1 MSKDKEERVLMK
13 KAKLAL
19 GLSAVAV
26 MALGLSACNEV
37 TAKEG
42 VVLTYTDASG
52 NRIEYT
58 ANDLLGTYAYGNT
71 AASTSF
77 DKVYELLIR
86 NYYKS
91 ASNDVKSSINTDA
104 QKKVDAI
111 LENAAKNASSNG
123 TTYEEE
129 LEKLLDSNNVE
140 NVDELFEAKVYE
152 VEKSRYEDDYYSDAN
167 LEAMRDGED
176 AKGNPFF
183 PDVDDPTQAD
193 DEGYLV
199 ERAPYHVSHILVK
212 LDADSDLTQGKISAA
227 DAKQIGY
234 VIRALA
240 GVNDNGTAQ
249 SEESERDSFG
259 AIANRLSD
267 DGSADSYGELGIVD
281 TNTVFEQYV
290 QEFGLGMYA
299 YDAIYNKQTS
309 EYRDQHKTKLLPD
322 NDVTFGDHDEA
333 VLDYFKNL
341 GIGTIP
347 FGAAEALLTTAEI
360 TDNNGRSVNGG
371 SEVFYPRNIIFNK
384 YFNKH
389 NIAVITPNEIPYNL
403 YKDDAETVMKEVEF
417 VYNHGG
423 ISLYGVSK
431 ANYGYDDDEMDAF
444 EYSSGSYHQKGGT
457 REAFDRMIQMSYEA
471 ESDEGYTGIAELLD
485 LDEFIR
491 YMAAICYT
499 GTGDW
504 VLNSNN
510 VKGYRLQDGGRF
522 HFVFFDQDL
531 TWEHTNNVEQ
541 LDGNEIITLYRNL
554 KQNKTFRRQFV
565 TAYCILHGSI
575 YTPERCRH
583 IADSICALVKDALA
597 FDSRYTATTYRK
609 LQETMWEESHREA
622 RMQALMK
629 SYALSDSIHVSINT
643 NCPFTRIQI
652 DGMDVPFSLFDGVLF
667 GPVSLSTNSA
677 DGYRFIG
684 WKDQQGK
691 WLSHEAECLIAAGGN
706 YTAVYDEQRDPD
718 ISPLCINEVSAA
730 NDIYVNDYGKRADWI
745 ELYNRGPEPIDVARW
760 FFSDDKNSPTKYQI
774 YTSGEV
780 STIIQPGEHLVV
792 WCDGKPSITQLHLPF
807 KLKNT
812 DNSTLYLQSANG
824 EWSDSLRYDSHSP
837 KESVGR
843 YPDGGNGIW
852 TFYHPSIGTASIPTS
867 YDRPVNSG
875 VNALPPAI
883 RDEELKNI
891 SYYTLSG
898 IKTSRPLGSIYIKV
912 STSGAEQRKLLGS
925 PR

>member
-193 DEGYLV
+193 DEGYLA

-309 EYRDQHKTKLLPD
+309 EYRDQHKAKLLPD
-322 NDVTFGDHDEA
+322 SDVTFGDHDEA

-403 YKDDAETVMKEVEF
+403 YKDDAENVMKEVEF
-417 VYNHGG
+417 VYNYGG

-431 ANYGYDDDEMDAF
+431 GNFGYDDEGTPSATYAAYPGF
-444 EYSSGSYHQKGGT
+444 QKDT
-457 REAFDRMIQMSYEA
+457 
-471 ESDEGYTGIAELLD
+471 TGIFDNASTAQGRLAAGQNVLTDKSGRVVLVTRAGGDSYQGLHFIIIDRSALD
-485 LDEFIR
+485 
-491 YMAAICYT
+491 
-499 GTGDW
+499 
-504 VLNSNN
+504 
-510 VKGYRLQDGGRF
+510 
-522 HFVFFDQDL
+522 
-531 TWEHTNNVEQ
+531 
-541 LDGNEIITLYRNL
+541 
-554 KQNKTFRRQFV
+554 
-565 TAYCILHGSI
+565 LHGSSAESGKAMM
-575 YTPERCRH
+575 ER
-583 IADSICALVKDALA
+583 STSSKG
-597 FDSRYTATTYRK
+597 SSGYTANYAELEDYYTIYK
-609 LQETMWEESHREA
+609 PQEA
-622 RMQALMK
+622 K
-629 SYALSDSIHVSINT
+629 YPSY
-643 NCPFTRIQI
+643 
-652 DGMDVPFSLFDGVLF
+652 
-667 GPVSLSTNSA
+667 SA
-677 DGYRFIG
+677 DGATDALLTYNNFLSVDPTNQEKRRQTVRENITTYNKNIDTYIFQSLVSEQKLEYKQDWVKDLINSYISAKRDGTKRDTQESFEKKWTTYAENLSLEQTLRYGLDTTGAVDYENDNGYGYLISEFAAIG
-684 WKDQQGK
+684 YETSFSTK
-691 WLSHEAECLIAAGGN
+691 
-706 YTAVYDEQRDPD
+706 TA
-718 ISPLCINEVSAA
+718 S
-730 NDIYVNDYGKRADWI
+730 G
-745 ELYNRGPEPIDVARW
+745 ELYGRGGP
-760 FFSDDKNSPTKYQI
+760 FGTK
-774 YTSGEV
+774 
-780 STIIQPGEHLVV
+780 
-792 WCDGKPSITQLHLPF
+792 
-807 KLKNT
+807 
-812 DNSTLYLQSANG
+812 
-824 EWSDSLRYDSHSP
+824 
-837 KESVGR
+837 
-843 YPDGGNGIW
+843 
-852 TFYHPSIGTASIPTS
+852 
-867 YDRPVNSG
+867 
-875 VNALPPAI
+875 
-883 RDEELKNI
+883 
-891 SYYTLSG
+891 
-898 IKTSRPLGSIYIKV
+898 
-912 STSGAEQRKLLGS
+912 
-925 PR
+925 